1 MKRELQY
8 QARLHNIKQEAN
20 EVVRSTFQ
28 LEEMVKVLKE
38 DIFFLSQSIDKA
50 QRDKENLM
58 DINMNIEYEL
68 HDRMVERK

>member
-1 MKRELQY
+1 
-8 QARLHNIKQEAN
+8 
-20 EVVRSTFQ
+20 